1 VSQTLARP
9 EAQLAAS
16 IEAAGIG
23 GFDALLVL
31 GSGLGAFGDNLEDAR
46 AVGFDK
52 LAGMPRSAV
61 PGHAGRFVRGK
72 VGSAEVLIQ
81 QGRVHL
87 YEGWSA
93 EEATRSVRAAAL
105 VGARVLL
112 LTNAAGGLRTE
123 WPVPSLMQLDDHLN
137 LTGRTPLRPG
147 EGGLGSPYCPRLAA
161 ALQEAAKA
169 TGVDLHTGTYAGL
182 LGPTYE
188 TPAEIRHLDSIGA
201 DAVGMST
208 VCEAL
213 AGHAAGMSVAAIS
226 CITNPAAGIATGPLN
241 HEEVVEAGAAIAADF
256 ERLLRHAVPSF

>member
-1 VSQTLARP
+1 MSQTLARP
-9 EAQLAAS
+9 EAELAAS
-16 IEAAGIG
+16 LEAAGIG
-23 GFDALLVL
+23 GFHALLVL
-31 GSGLGAFGDNLEDAR
+31 GSGLGAFGDSLEDAR
-46 AVGFDK
+46 AVSFDE

-93 EEATRSVRAAAL
+93 EQATRSVRAAATA
-105 VGARVLL
+105 GARVLL
-112 LTNAAGGLRTE
+112 LTNAAGGLRPE
-123 WPVPSLMQLDDHLN
+123 WPVPSLMQIADHLN

-147 EGGLGSPYCPRLAA
+147 EGGVGSPYCPRLAGI
-161 ALQEAAKA
+161 LQDAAKA
-169 TGVDLHTGTYAGL
+169 TGVGLNAGTYAGL

-188 TPAEIRHLDSIGA
+188 TPAEIRHLDSMGA

-213 AGHAAGMSVAAIS
+213 AGHSAGMSVAAIS

-241 HEEVVEAGAAIAADF
+241 HEEVVEAGTAIAADF
-256 ERLLRHAVPSF
+256 ERLLRHAIPHL